1 MLRVLDTGVAAA
13 EENMKFDGDLLDR
26 LDPAGDPILHLYR
39 WDSPSATYGHFIQA
53 GKHFDLE
60 KAALN
65 RVKLARRPTGGGI
78 VFHIW
83 DLAFSFLLPAK
94 HPAFSLNTLDN
105 YQFVNKVVLE
115 AVSDLFHLKETAALT
130 PESFP
135 SLIGDCRNFCMAK
148 PTQYDV
154 VYKGMKIAGA
164 AQRKTKKGY
173 LHQGTIS
180 LSAPHFPLLRLVLR
194 SEQAILDAMA
204 SYTFAPLGIC
214 SSPVPLE
221 EARQNVQQRLIEKFR
236 ALLEPT
242 SFRFLAK

>member
-1 MLRVLDTGVAAA
+1 MLRILDTGVAAA
-13 EENMKFDGDLLDR
+13 EENMKLDGRLLDG
-26 LDPAGDPILHLYR
+26 LDPAGQPILHLYR
-39 WDSPSATYGHFIQA
+39 WDGPSATYGHFVQA
-53 GKHFDLE
+53 GKHLDLE
-60 KAALN
+60 KVALH

-83 DLAFSFLLPAK
+83 DLAFSFLMPAN

-105 YQFVNKVVLE
+105 YQFVNHVVLA
-115 AVSDLFHLKETAALT
+115 AVSDLFDLKQGAALI

-135 SLIGDCRNFCMAK
+135 SSNKACQNFCMAK

-164 AQRKTKKGY
+164 AQRKTKQGY

-180 LSAPHFPLLRLVLR
+180 LASPHFPLLREVLR
-194 SEQAILDAMA
+194 SQEAILDAMA

-214 SSPVPLE
+214 WSPTPLE
-221 EARQNVQQRLIEKFR
+221 EARRNIQQRLIEKLK
-236 ALLEPT
+236 AQL
-242 SFRFLAK
+242 